1 MVFLVSM
8 ERKKT
13 LNIPAEGFEFI
24 ISTFSG
30 LILKLKS
37 PSGTSFGLYFAYE
50 EYCADDPNSLA
61 DWYNT
66 SEMLQRY
73 STVRRRVC
81 RNRTVRG
88 FLAPTGPLFSSLC
101 GLRVHRTSNFR
112 GSRV

>member
-37 PSGTSFGLYFAYE
+37 TSGTSFGLY
-50 EYCADDPNSLA
+50 STLH
-61 DWYNT
+61 
-66 SEMLQRY
+66 MR
-73 STVRRRVC
+73 STVPMTQ
-81 RNRTVRG
+81 TV
-88 FLAPTGPLFSSLC
+88 
-101 GLRVHRTSNFR
+101 
-112 GSRV
+112 